1 MSALAAIPV
10 RSPLPAELAGST
22 TVVVGGTSGIG
33 LAAATLL
40 RRLGGRVVLVGRNP
54 ERLAA
59 AVAHVRE
66 EKPAEG
72 EPLLGEAVLGVAADG
87 ADEGALAEA
96 FDLAGSVDHVLVT
109 SGGLTGA
116 GPVTEVSAGDVRA
129 AFEERVLGAFAAARL
144 AAARLSAG
152 GTITLTSG
160 THVLRPQPG
169 MAGPLAAVGAVETF
183 TRALAVELAPRR
195 LRVNAVR
202 YGVIDTPLM
211 RGASGLA
218 TDAAMAAAGAGT
230 LLGRYG
236 TAEEAA
242 ASALFLMANAYVTG
256 QVITVDGGQSLV

>member
-1 MSALAAIPV
+1 MMSAVTAIPV
-10 RSPLPAELAGST
+10 RSPLPDGLAGST
-22 TVVVGGTSGIG
+22 AVIVGGTSGIG

-40 RRLGGRVVLVGRNP
+40 RRLGGRVVLVGRDP
-54 ERLAA
+54 GRLAA
-59 AVAHVRE
+59 AVARVRDE
-66 EKPAEG
+66 NPDAG
-72 EPLLGEAVLGVAADG
+72 TDVLGVAADG
-87 ADEGALAEA
+87 ADEAALAEA

-116 GPVTEVSAGDVRA
+116 GPVTDVSAGDLRA
-129 AFEERVLGAFAAARL
+129 AFEERVVGAFTAARL
-144 AAARLSAG
+144 AAARLPEG
-152 GTITLTSG
+152 GTLTLTSG
-160 THVLRPQPG
+160 TYVIRPVPG
-169 MAGPLAAVGAVETF
+169 MAGPLASIGGVETF

-202 YGVIDTPLM
+202 YGVVDTPLM

-242 ASALFLMANAYVTG
+242 ASALFLMANPYVTG

>member
-1 MSALAAIPV
+1 M
-10 RSPLPAELAGST
+10 RSPLPAGLAGSA
-22 TVVVGGTSGIG
+22 TVVVGGSSGIG

-59 AVAHVRE
+59 AVARVRE

-72 EPLLGEAVLGVAADG
+72 EKPDEAVLGVAADG
-87 ADEGALAEA
+87 ADEAALAEA

-116 GPVTEVSAGDVRA
+116 GAVTEVSAGDLRT
-129 AFEERVLGAFAAARL
+129 AFEERVLGAFTAARL

-160 THVLRPQPG
+160 TYVIRPVPG
-169 MAGPLAAVGAVETF
+169 MSAPLAAIGGVETF

-202 YGVIDTPLM
+202 YGVVDTPLM

-242 ASALFLMANAYVTG
+242 ASALFLMANPYVTG